1 MSMTAKTWLLMLL
14 AAAIGAG
21 LALWLVCPT
30 LCTQGVQSKLAGA
43 LQSLGLSSQTSSAIA
58 QEFI

>member
-1 MSMTAKTWLLMLL
+1 MNAKTWLLMLL

-30 LCTQGVQSKLAGA
+30 LCTQGVQSKLAST
-43 LQSLGLSSQTSSAIA
+43 LQGLGLSPTTSSAIA